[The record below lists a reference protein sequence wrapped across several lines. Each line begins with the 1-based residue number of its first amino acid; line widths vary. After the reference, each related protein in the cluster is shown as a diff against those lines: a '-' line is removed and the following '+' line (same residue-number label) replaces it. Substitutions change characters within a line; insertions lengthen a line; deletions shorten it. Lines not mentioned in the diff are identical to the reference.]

1 MRLPLL
7 TASRLKNAR
16 ACMRLDHYRYDL
28 HLRPLGDDSE
38 ALTLGILVH
47 VGLEQWWLAHPH
59 ERLASAVLAIRQEEA
74 DEYAKARAEA
84 MIVGY
89 DLRWLPGMD
98 AYEVLGVEKEFRT
111 PLINPDTGAPS
122 RTFEMAGKIDA
133 IVRERATGRTLIVE
147 HKTSGEDITPG
158 SVYWRKL
165 RMDGQVSIY
174 FAGAKAL
181 GFDVQG
187 CIYDVLGKPK
197 QRPLQANSKRDTP
210 ETPEEFRTRLIDAIA
225 AADAYYARAEVA
237 RTEADLREAEADRWA
252 LAIALRDAQRTQVF
266 PRNPDACSNYGRIC
280 GFFPICSGDG
290 SIDDPAAFERVENP
304 HPELEHVC
312 PPSAP

>member
-1 MRLPLL
+1 
-7 TASRLKNAR
+7 
-16 ACMRLDHYRYDL
+16 
-28 HLRPLGDDSE
+28 
-38 ALTLGILVH
+38 
-47 VGLEQWWLAHPH
+47 
-59 ERLASAVLAIRQEEA
+59 
-74 DEYAKARAEA
+74 
-84 MIVGY
+84 
-89 DLRWLPGMD
+89 MD
-98 AYEVLGVEKEFRT
+98 RYEVLGVEREFRT

-165 RMDGQVSIY
+165 RMDSQVSIY

-181 GFDVQG
+181 G
-187 CIYDVLGKPK
+187 YDVRAASTTCSGSPSSGPC
-197 QRPLQANSKRDTP
+197 RPTRKRDTP

-225 AADAYYARAEVA
+225 AADAYFVRAEVA
-237 RTEADLREAEADRWA
+237 RTEADLREADADRWA

-304 HPELEHVC
+304 HPELEHEDARRQRRKEASRHSRYHKAERGGPIPSRSC
-312 PPSAP
+312 TESRASARAPSPPSRPRRRSSTWSAARGS

>member
-7 TASRLKNAR
+7 TASRMKTAR
-16 ACMRLDHYRYDL
+16 ACRRLDHYKYDL
-28 HLRPLGDDSE
+28 YLRPLGDDAE

-47 VGLEQWWLAHPH
+47 VGLEAWWKADAN
-59 ERLASAVLAIRQEEA
+59 RLGAAIVAVRAETA

-98 AYEVLGVEKEFRT
+98 NYEVLAVEKEFRT
-111 PLINPDTGAPS
+111 PLINPDTGSPS

-133 IVRERATGRTLIVE
+133 IVRERSTGRVLIVE

-158 SVYWRKL
+158 SVYWRRL

-181 GFDVQG
+181 GYDPAG
-187 CIYDVLGKPK
+187 CLYDVLGKPK
-197 QRPLQANSKRDTP
+197 QRPLQANSKRDVP
-210 ETPEEFRTRLIDAIA
+210 ESPEEFRTRLIDAIA

-280 GFFPICSGDG
+280 GFFPVCSGDG
-290 SIDDPAAFERVENP
+290 SIDDPAAFERLENP
-304 HPELEHVC
+304 HPELEQAC